1 MIKILIEIDSED
13 VHTLKRI
20 WPSIFTNF
28 NDDAS
33 KKDERK
39 RVDNLPIIKIK
50 YLKGIKTQAIN
61 SLERGGIRT
70 IAELVDI
77 EPTEVLNIR
86 NMGPSGF
93 ASIVDALKCWLMSHS
108 NDDVESWV
116 KESEEYIESLS

>member
-20 WPSIFTNF
+20 LPSIFTNF

-70 IAELVDI
+70 IAELVDT
-77 EPTEVLNIR
+77 EPTELLNIR
-86 NMGPSGF
+86 NMGPLGF